1 MESRIKMAHHK
12 LCKYCKNC
20 FETDKS
26 QSYSCPDCKEKNR
39 KNKVM
44 NNLFGSSVL
53 FVAISE

>member
-1 MESRIKMAHHK
+1 MAHHK
-12 LCKYCKNC
+12 LCKYCKSY

-26 QSYSCPDCKEKNR
+26 QSYSCPDCKEKNHS
-39 KNKVM
+39 KKVM